1 MAQVSLSGVVSGLDT
16 ASIINQL
23 VSVQKNQQTLLKNQQ
38 TGAQAAADAYKGLI
52 SALTSLGTQAREV
65 ATTSSW
71 QGTTGSSSSA
81 GVAVTTSGT
90 RPASLAFDVTSVA
103 AAHALVSAEHVAS
116 LTAKVA
122 SGSITLTR
130 SDGSTLAIGVGGGS
144 LTEVVDALNDS
155 GEPLVAG
162 VVQTSPGQYR
172 LQVAATATGADS
184 EFSIAG
190 LDAFAGAGG
199 FTGMGVLRTGTDAV
213 VRVGTDPDTAFDVRS
228 STNTFAAVVP
238 GLSFT
243 VSKEE
248 TGVRIGSTVDGT
260 AMADKVS
267 KLVDTANTLLADIAK
282 KTAWNSSTKTGGPLV
297 GDSTARSLQQAI
309 LGTAG
314 GGGAAGVSLTRDG
327 RLSFD
332 RAAFTTAFAA
342 DPAAVARGYGATT
355 SFTAAAGV
363 TSKVGLVRAADT
375 VRSGSFGVVVNQ
387 AAAVEQWS
395 AGLPGGVD
403 GRTLTVSRGSTSV
416 SYTGAPGATLGQAA
430 TLMTQSLADAG
441 LDVGV
446 TVAGTDLVFTAGG
459 AGTASAFSLTLDAVA
474 ATRVRAGLDVAG
486 FIDGEP
492 ATGTGTVLALQ
503 EGTGS
508 AVGLSLD
515 VPVTAAEVTATG
527 GVVGTFGYTP
537 GLAQRLLTLVN
548 DATAG
553 STGALASAQESR
565 LSAVK
570 GYQSQIDRWDQR
582 LTTYREML
590 TRQFTAMETALAS
603 LKSQTSF
610 LAGMPTSMLGGQN
623 SSSTG

>member
-52 SALTSLGTQAREV
+52 SALSSLGTQAREV
-65 ATTSSW
+65 AKTSSW

-81 GVAVTTSGT
+81 GVTVAASGT

-103 AAHALVSAEHVAS
+103 AAHALVSTDHVAS
-116 LTAKVA
+116 LTTKVA

-130 SDGSTLAIGVGGGS
+130 QDGSTLAVPVGGGS

-155 GEPLVAG
+155 GEPLVAS

-172 LQVAATATGADS
+172 LQVSATSTGAASD
-184 EFSIAG
+184 FSLAG

-213 VRVGTDPDTAFDVRS
+213 VRVGTDPATAFDVRS
-228 STNTFAAVVP
+228 STNTFADVVP

-243 VSKEE
+243 VSKVE
-248 TGVRIGSTVDGT
+248 TGVTIGSTVDGT

-267 KLVDTANTLLADIAK
+267 KLVDSANALLADIAK

-297 GDSTARSLQQAI
+297 GDSTARALQQAI

-332 RAAFTTAFAA
+332 RAAFTTAFTA

-375 VRSGSFGVVVNQ
+375 VRSGSYGVVVTQ
-387 AAAVEQWS
+387 AAAGEQWS
-395 AGLPGGVD
+395 AALPGGVD
-403 GRTLTVSRGSTSV
+403 GRTLSLTRGTTTV
-416 SYTGAPGATLGQAA
+416 SYTGAPGATLAQAA
-430 TLMTQSLADAG
+430 ALMADSLADAG
-441 LDVGV
+441 LDVDV
-446 TVAGTDLVFTAGG
+446 SVAGTDLVFTAK
-459 AGTASAFSLTLDAVA
+459 ATGTASAFSLTLDAVA

-492 ATGTGTVLALQ
+492 ATGTGSVLALQ

-527 GVVGTFGYTP
+527 GVVGSFGYTP

-548 DATAG
+548 DVTKS
-553 STGALASAQESR
+553 STGALASAQQSR

-610 LAGMPTSMLGGQN
+610 LAGMSTSMLGGKD
-623 SSSTG
+623 SSS